1 MHVIV
6 TWKKNLVNAL
16 NDIPTRTELA
26 VLALYAQAVSHPYM
40 KTIREDSSLNAL
52 DLGPL
57 NKKIESF
64 MK

>member
-1 MHVIV
+1 ME
-6 TWKKNLVNAL
+6 KNLVKAL

-40 KTIREDSSLNAL
+40 KAMREDPTTNAL

-64 MK
+64 MV